1 MSASPDDPPAAR
13 PESGTVSSRD
23 PAAHPSRKY
32 KHGPRGACGVKN
44 DEVAALLHE
53 IGDMLDILGEDRFRV
68 VSYHRAGRA
77 VEGLTSDVE
86 DLVRDGKLGEIP
98 GVGSAIADKIT
109 EYVTTG
115 RIGYREEL
123 KARFPPGVLELL
135 QVRGIGPKKVQVLW
149 QQLGITDLATL
160 EQAAK
165 HRRLRRVK
173 GFGEKTEEN
182 LLKAIETYRQG
193 QQRALIW
200 DAAQVVD
207 AIRAHLEAH
216 APVSR
221 FEAAGS
227 FRRMRETVGD
237 VDILVTTPDV
247 KATLRAF
254 TSYPGVKQV
263 YTEGEIKSSVLVGYG
278 SFAGGSH
285 LLQVDLEVLDA
296 ASWGAGLQYFTG
308 SKDHNVHLRGMA
320 VDQGLKLNEYGL
332 FRGETNVAGATEEEV
347 YQGLGLPFIP
357 PELREDRGEIE
368 AALSGQLPK
377 LVEPADIQGE
387 FHVHT
392 NATDGTE
399 PMEAMVAAGRERGYR
414 YLGISDHSTS
424 AVIAFG
430 LTAEKALAQ
439 RDRIR
444 ELNRELRGFTVLAGT
459 ECDILEG
466 GAMDYPDEVLKEFD
480 YVLAAV
486 HSKFTLPQREMT
498 QRVVAAIENPYV
510 SVLAHPMARLIGAR
524 DPIALD
530 FDEVFAASAR
540 TGTAIEINAGP
551 SRMDLTGPQARA
563 ARAAGCTL
571 AVDTD
576 AHSTVG
582 LSAIRFGVGT
592 ARRAWLTSEDVV
604 NAWPL
609 DRVKAFFR

>member
-1 MSASPDDPPAAR
+1 
-13 PESGTVSSRD
+13 
-23 PAAHPSRKY
+23 
-32 KHGPRGACGVKN
+32 
-44 DEVAALLHE
+44 
-53 IGDMLDILGEDRFRV
+53 MLDILGEDRFRV

-77 VEGLTSDVE
+77 VEGLTADIE
-86 DLVRDGKLGEIP
+86 DLVRDGKLGDIP
-98 GVGSAIADKIT
+98 GVGPAIAEKIT

-135 QVRGIGPKKVQVLW
+135 RVRGIGPKKVQILW

-173 GFGEKTEEN
+173 GFGEKTEAN
-182 LLKAIETYRQG
+182 VLKAIETYRQG
-193 QQRALIW
+193 HQRALIW

-207 AIRAHLEAH
+207 AVRAHLEAH
-216 APVSR
+216 APITR

-237 VDILVTTPDV
+237 VDILVTTPDT

-254 TSYPGVKQV
+254 TTFPAVNQV
-263 YTEGEIKSSVLVGYG
+263 YSEGEIKSSVLVEYE
-278 SFAGGSH
+278 SFAGGTH

-296 ASWGAGLQYFTG
+296 ESWGAGLQYFTG

-320 VDQGLKLNEYGL
+320 VDRGLKLNEYGL
-332 FRGETNVAGATEEEV
+332 FRGEEKLAGSSEEEV
-347 YQGLGLPFIP
+347 YKALGMPFIP

-368 AALSGQLPK
+368 AALAGQLPQ
-377 LVEPADIQGE
+377 LVQLGDIQGE

-399 PMEAMVAAGRERGYR
+399 PLESLVGAARDRGYR
-414 YLGISDHSTS
+414 YVGISDHSTS
-424 AVIAFG
+424 AVVAFG

-444 ELNRELRGFTVLAGT
+444 EMNRELRGFTVLVGT

-480 YVLAAV
+480 YVLASI
-486 HSKFTLPQREMT
+486 HSKFTLPEKEMT
-498 QRVVAAIENPYV
+498 QRVVAAIENPFV
-510 SVLAHPMARLIGAR
+510 SVLAHPMARLIGTR
-524 DPIALD
+524 DPIAVD
-530 FDEVFAASAR
+530 FEEVFSACAR

-551 SRMDLTGPQARA
+551 TRMDLTGSQARA
-563 ARAAGCTL
+563 ARTAGCVF

-576 AHSTVG
+576 AHSSEG
-582 LSAIRFGVGT
+582 LSAMRFGVGT
-592 ARRAWLTSEDVV
+592 ARRGWLTAADIV
-604 NAWPL
+604 NAWPV

>member
-1 MSASPDDPPAAR
+1 
-13 PESGTVSSRD
+13 
-23 PAAHPSRKY
+23 
-32 KHGPRGACGVKN
+32 VKN

-77 VEGLTSDVE
+77 VEGVTADIE
-86 DLVRDGKLGEIP
+86 DLVRDGKLGGIP
-98 GVGSAIADKIT
+98 GVGPAIAEKIT

-135 QVRGIGPKKVQVLW
+135 QVRGIGPKKVQILW
-149 QQLGITDLATL
+149 QQLGITDLTTL
-160 EQAAK
+160 EQAAT
-165 HRRLRRVK
+165 HRRLRRIK

-200 DAAQVVD
+200 DAAKVVD
-207 AIRAHLEAH
+207 AIRAHLEAR
-216 APVSR
+216 APITR
-221 FEAAGS
+221 FQPAGS

-237 VDILVTTPDV
+237 VDILVTTSDT

-254 TSYPGVKQV
+254 TTFPAVKQV
-263 YTEGEIKSSVLVGYG
+263 YTEGEIKSSVLVEYT
-278 SFAGGSH
+278 SFAGGAH

-296 ASWGAGLQYFTG
+296 GSWGAGLQYFTG

-332 FRGETNVAGATEEEV
+332 FRGEQKIAGASEEEV
-347 YQGLGLPFIP
+347 YGALGLAFIP

-368 AALSGQLPK
+368 AALAGQLPK
-377 LVEPADIQGE
+377 LVEPMDIQGE

-399 PMEAMVAAGRERGYR
+399 PLESMVRTARDRGYR
-414 YLGISDHSTS
+414 YVGISDHSTS
-424 AVIAFG
+424 AVVAFG

-444 ELNRELRGFTVLAGT
+444 ELNRELRDFVVLAGT

-486 HSKFTLPQREMT
+486 HSKFTSPEKEMT
-498 QRVVAAIENPYV
+498 QRVVAAIENPHV
-510 SVLAHPMARLIGAR
+510 SILAHPMARLIGAR
-524 DPIALD
+524 DPIAID
-530 FDEVFAASAR
+530 FDEVYAACAR
-540 TGTAIEINAGP
+540 SGTAIEINAGP
-551 SRMDLTGPQARA
+551 SRMDLTGSQARA
-563 ARAAGCTL
+563 ARAAGCL
-571 AVDTD
+571 IAVDTD
-576 AHSTVG
+576 AHSSAG
-582 LSAIRFGVGT
+582 LSAMRFGVGT
-592 ARRAWLTSEDVV
+592 ARRAWLTAADVV

-609 DRVKAFFR
+609 DRVKSFFR